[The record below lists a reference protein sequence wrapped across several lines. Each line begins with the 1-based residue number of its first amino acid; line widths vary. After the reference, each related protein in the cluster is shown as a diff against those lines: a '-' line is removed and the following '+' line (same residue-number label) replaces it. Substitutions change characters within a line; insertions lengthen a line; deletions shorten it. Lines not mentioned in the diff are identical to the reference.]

1 VVQLIEASAM
11 HVPFV
16 TTVSFADGDATV
28 HLQYGV
34 SAGDEQEARNEIE
47 RRLINHEL
55 YNYSISEI
63 RRATLS
69 EAASLNLSPGCIKL
83 LN

>member
-1 VVQLIEASAM
+1 M

-16 TTVSFADGDATV
+16 TTVSFADSDGVTIN
-28 HLQYGV
+28 LQYGV
-34 SAGDEQEARNEIE
+34 AAPSEHEARNELA
-47 RRLINHEL
+47 RRLINQEV

-63 RRATLS
+63 RPATS
-69 EAASLNLSPGCIKL
+69 TEAASLNLAAGSIIL

>member
-1 VVQLIEASAM
+1 M

-16 TTVSFADGDATV
+16 TTVSFADHDGMTV
-28 HLQYGV
+28 CLQYGV
-34 SAGDEQEARNEIE
+34 SAGDEAEARSEIE
-47 RRLINHEL
+47 RRLINQEI

-63 RRATLS
+63 RPATS
-69 EAASLNLSPGCIKL
+69 TEAETLDLKAGAIRL